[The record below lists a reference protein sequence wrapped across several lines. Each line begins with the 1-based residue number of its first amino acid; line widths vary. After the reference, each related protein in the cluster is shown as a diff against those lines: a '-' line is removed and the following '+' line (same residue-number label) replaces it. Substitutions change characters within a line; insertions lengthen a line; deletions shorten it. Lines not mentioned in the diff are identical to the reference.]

1 MTGVTALELGD
12 GAAARWV
19 AHLDVSNR
27 MYQRHHEA
35 TTALEPLS
43 PHEQA
48 ALGRREVVRVGVGVE
63 PVTWRLRQR
72 LRGQQLHCLGSAG
85 AKPSHTQ

>member
-1 MTGVTALELGD
+1 MSVAGATALELGD
-12 GAAARWV
+12 GAAVRWV

-27 MYQRHHEA
+27 MHERHHEA
-35 TTALEPLS
+35 TTALETLS

-63 PVTWRLRQR
+63 PVTRRLRQR
-72 LRGQQLHCLGSAG
+72 LR
-85 AKPSHTQ
+85 